1 MTLHERV
8 GRSAAGGFACREYL
22 GRRSR
27 ERRHELM
34 SPAGEQPSS
43 RSRSGAAPPGMEL
56 NRVERSA
63 FAEDS
68 VFRIDRFLREG
79 SDHEPPL
86 LSLRELL
93 PGADLMGA
101 PVIDAYL
108 GGLAARAQPASC

>member
-1 MTLHERV
+1 
-8 GRSAAGGFACREYL
+8 
-22 GRRSR
+22 
-27 ERRHELM
+27 
-34 SPAGEQPSS
+34 
-43 RSRSGAAPPGMEL
+43 MEL